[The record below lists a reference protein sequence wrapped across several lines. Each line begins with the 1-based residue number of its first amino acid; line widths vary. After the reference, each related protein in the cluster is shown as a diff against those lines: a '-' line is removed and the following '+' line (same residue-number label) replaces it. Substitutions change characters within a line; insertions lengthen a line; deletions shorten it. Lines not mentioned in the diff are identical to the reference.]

1 MKKSILFL
9 FVVFI
14 SFLASCGGIGV
25 QRMDTKETADLSGN
39 WNDTDSRLVAEQ
51 MINEVL
57 NAGWLRRFKSNS
69 DGKIPVAVV
78 GKIRNMSDEHINT
91 RTFVKNLERYLVNSG
106 DVDFV
111 ASKQERGEL
120 RDEIKEQAM
129 YSSDATAK
137 NSGEEIGAD
146 VMLQGT
152 INTITDKVEGKA
164 VKYYQVNMELINI
177 ETHQKLWIG
186 EKQIKKFVK
195 QSKFGF

>member
-14 SFLASCGGIGV
+14 SFLTACGGIGV

-57 NAGWLRRFKSNS
+57 NAGWLRKFKSNS
-69 DGKIPVAVV
+69 DGKTPVAVV

-91 RTFVKNLERYLVNSG
+91 KTFVKNLERYLVNSG

-146 VMLQGT
+146 VMIQGT

-177 ETHQKLWIG
+177 ETHKKLWIG